1 MSTIHP
7 DEMLRSLIAKGC
19 RSDKQKRLAKLH
31 ELCRAEYN
39 GHSQGARDLSVAN
52 IARIAQSHKL
62 LNQKSLY
69 NAQSEDYVALIN
81 AWAAYSGPKQALVS
95 KKVRPPEDKYS
106 ILDQITDPAVR
117 SYCLIALAERDK
129 LRNELNMLKATTVW
143 TVDIRTK
150 DTRGLRSPEPVPELA
165 LTETEERAL
174 QLALDPKKLAARNWQ
189 ETVGGGIVDER
200 GKPIFEPG
208 FTLGIRRILKVASRA
223 ALVGSPMRK
232 LPK

>member
-7 DEMLRSLIAKGC
+7 DEMLRSLIAKGY
-19 RSDKQKRLAKLH
+19 RSDKQKRLEKLH

-62 LNQKSLY
+62 LNRKSLY
-69 NAQSEDYVALIN
+69 NAQSKDYVALIN
-81 AWAAYSGPKQALVS
+81 AWATYNGPKQALVS
-95 KKVRPPEDKYS
+95 KRAKPPEEKYS
-106 ILDQITDPAVR
+106 ILDQIMDPAVR
-117 SYCLIALAERDK
+117 SYCLIALAERDN

-150 DTRGLRSPEPVPELA
+150 DKRSLLSPDLAPELA

-174 QLALDPKKLAARNWQ
+174 KLALDAKKLAARNWR
-189 ETVGGGIVDER
+189 ETAGGGIVDER

-208 FTLGIRRILKVASRA
+208 FTFGIRRILEVASHA
-223 ALVGSPMRK
+223 AVVGSSIPK
-232 LPK
+232 LSK

>member
-19 RSDKQKRLAKLH
+19 RSDKQKRLEKLH

-69 NAQSEDYVALIN
+69 NTQSEDYVALIN
-81 AWAAYSGPKQALVS
+81 AWAAYSGPKQTLVS

-117 SYCLIALAERDK
+117 SYCLISLAERDK

-150 DTRGLRSPEPVPELA
+150 DPRGLRSPDPVPELA

-174 QLALDPKKLAARNWQ
+174 QLAIDPKKLAARNWR
-189 ETVGGGIVDER
+189 ETAGGGIVDER

-223 ALVGSPMRK
+223 ALVGSPIHT